1 MTYEEKQRAVMRL
14 NKRMRDII
22 NKSGFNTQEF
32 EYWQNRI
39 SGGVYKTIRTTE
51 AYTSDDQQYSLISRR
66 RSDIEQYSDE
76 DLKKLEDRTRTWSQI
91 RERVQQSMRD
101 QNVPG
106 GSDNAYTGERNYNNA
121 EINDF
126 LKMRKTI
133 NTWFEENADLVYEL
147 IEKTGWSDIH
157 EHSTKEIYDQVKKL
171 AEKSR
176 HKKYNDKARDKIR
189 SQYQAKRKK
198 MEAKRALREKKLHTI
213 LATSAASKKKA
224 AKRSARRR

>member
-1 MTYEEKQRAVMRL
+1 MTYEEKQRLVMRL

-22 NKSGFNTQEF
+22 NKSGFNSQEF

-39 SGGVYKTIRTTE
+39 TGGVYKTIKATQ
-51 AYTSDDQQYSLISRR
+51 AYTSDDQQYSLISRS
-66 RSDIEQYSDE
+66 RSNIEQYSE
-76 DLKKLEDRTRTWSQI
+76 EELLELEDRTRTWSQI
-91 RERVQQSMRD
+91 RERVQQSMRK

-121 EINDF
+121 EINEF
-126 LKMRKTI
+126 LRMRKTI

-147 IEKTGWSDIH
+147 IEKTGWADIH
-157 EHSTKEIYDQVKKL
+157 EHSTQEIYEQVKKL

-189 SQYQAKRKK
+189 AQYRAKRKK
-198 MEAKRALREKKLHTI
+198 MEAKRALRERKLHTI

-224 AKRSARRR
+224 AKRSSRRR

>member
-1 MTYEEKQRAVMRL
+1 MTYEEKQRLVMRL

-22 NKSGFNTQEF
+22 NKSGFNSQEF
-32 EYWQNRI
+32 AYWQNRI
-39 SGGVYKTIRTTE
+39 TGGVYKTIKATQ
-51 AYTSDDQQYSLISRR
+51 AYTSDDQQYSLISRS
-66 RSDIEQYSDE
+66 RSNIEQYSE
-76 DLKKLEDRTRTWSQI
+76 EELLELEDRTRTWSQI

-106 GSDNAYTGERNYNNA
+106 GIDDAYTGERNYTNA

-147 IEKTGWSDIH
+147 IEKTGWADIH
-157 EHSTKEIYDQVKKL
+157 EHSTQEIYEQVKKL

-189 SQYQAKRKK
+189 AQYRAKRKK
-198 MEAKRALREKKLHTI
+198 MEAKRALRERKLHTI

-224 AKRSARRR
+224 AKRSSRRR